1 MPLMST
7 LHSEHDPEAR
17 TATLFVVATPIGN
30 LADFS
35 PRAREVLERVEVIAA
50 EDSRISRRL
59 LDGRQSRVRMIIVNE
74 HREEAAVAE
83 LIELLLSGTDVALVS
98 DAGTPLISDP
108 GFRLVS
114 AAHEAGVAVSPI
126 PGPSAAIAAL
136 SAAGLPSDRFHF
148 EGFLPARSGARTR
161 RLMQLS
167 DLPQTLVFYVPA
179 RDLVEI
185 LDDLIEV
192 MGGQR
197 RAAVARELTKLHET
211 IRRDSLEALRDW
223 VGADADQRRGE
234 AVLVVSGHP
243 DPRPAIDAQSLA
255 RELVNELPPSRAAK
269 LLARLTGMTRQQ
281 AWQQIQTRTNQT
293 K

>member
-1 MPLMST
+1 MPVMSNR
-7 LHSEHDPEAR
+7 HSEHDPETR
-17 TATLFVVATPIGN
+17 SATLFVVATPIGN
-30 LADFS
+30 LADLS

-83 LIELLLSGTDVALVS
+83 LIDLLLSGTDVALVS

-114 AAHEAGVAVSPI
+114 ATHEAGVTVSPI

-136 SAAGLPSDRFHF
+136 SAAGLASDRFHF
-148 EGFLPARSGARTR
+148 EGFLPARSGSRTR
-161 RLMQLS
+161 RLMELS
-167 DLPQTLVFYVPA
+167 DFPQTLIFYVPA
-179 RDLVEI
+179 RDLTEI
-185 LDDLIEV
+185 LDDLVVV

-223 VGADADQRRGE
+223 VKADPDQRRGE

-243 DPRPAIDAQSLA
+243 DPQPAIHAQALA

-269 LLARLTGMTRQQ
+269 ILARLTGMTRQQ
-281 AWQQIQTRTNQT
+281 AWQQIQTQTNQT